1 MRPKGRH
8 LCGAGGERRGD
19 ATRNRLRAVYT
30 RSSRYTSPQV
40 FEAARASLAD
50 AFTPTGHALVHDLQ
64 QFSMHGSLSPDGLVV
79 YFERH
84 FYDAAL
90 GKARRHIYT
99 SHRADV
105 SLPFDAPVPVDV
117 LAVQDD
123 DLTPYVAGSDL
134 WFTRLAAPSSILHV
148 PLFMGS
154 GAAAVPE
161 PELSAPAASASS
173 PVASAD
179 GLTVFFTQSTTMGM
193 LEARRATLQSPFT
206 IRRVC
211 ELATEHGTPSWLS
224 PDGCRLYFTST
235 TLWQA
240 PLRVASRCPAP
251 P

>member
-1 MRPKGRH
+1 
-8 LCGAGGERRGD
+8 
-19 ATRNRLRAVYT
+19 
-30 RSSRYTSPQV
+30 
-40 FEAARASLAD
+40 
-50 AFTPTGHALVHDLQ
+50 
-64 QFSMHGSLSPDGLVV
+64 V

-90 GKARRHIYT
+90 GKGRRHIYT
-99 SHRADV
+99 SQRADV
-105 SLPFDAPVPVDV
+105 SLPFDAPAPVDV

-123 DLTPYVAGSDL
+123 DVTPYLAGSEL
-134 WFTRLAAPSSILHV
+134 WFTRSAAPSSIVHV
-148 PLFMGS
+148 PLLMGS

-161 PELSAPAASASS
+161 PELSAPAPSVAV

-179 GLTVFFTQSTTMGM
+179 GLTVFFMQQTMGM
-193 LEARRATLQSPFT
+193 MEARRATLQSPFT

-240 PLRVASRCPAP
+240 PLRVASRCPTP